1 MKYGITRFFTQLG
14 DIYDFHFE
22 KNRNGSYR
30 VNTVIK
36 ELIYDDL
43 YTSADFNES
52 QIGYFLA
59 NDDLSYQNYPNI
71 RNSFSEL
78 MNPKDNSNRFP
89 VLEFADSIDIGKMY
103 LYYNTL
109 TNNLEQE
116 KQDALCN
123 FIDKVLRMTLSFM
136 PDSALYVPRTTNT
149 LYG

>member
-1 MKYGITRFFTQLG
+1 MVLRDFFTQLG

-116 KQDALCN
+116 NRMFCATLLIR
-123 FIDKVLRMTLSFM
+123 FLRMTLSFM
-136 PDSALYVPRTTNT
+136 PDSALYVPRTTST

>member
-116 KQDALCN
+116 NRMLCATLLIR
-123 FIDKVLRMTLSFM
+123 FLRMTLSFM
-136 PDSALYVPRTTNT
+136 PDSALYVPRTTST

>member
-36 ELIYDDL
+36 ELIYEDL

-116 KQDALCN
+116 NRMLCAILLIR
-123 FIDKVLRMTLSFM
+123 FLKMTLSFM
-136 PDSALYVPRTTNT
+136 PDSALYVPRTTST